1 MKKPYYVT
9 TEEAK
14 RILVASSAQ
23 IFSAFVISGQ
33 FNGSNEKELVAK
45 SVQLAI
51 DITQEV
57 SDSVKTVSR

>member
-14 RILVASSAQ
+14 RIIQSSSAQ
-23 IFSAFVISGQ
+23 IFSAFIISGQ
-33 FNGSNEKELVAK
+33 FNGSNEKELAAK
-45 SVQLAI
+45 SVQIAI
-51 DITQEV
+51 DLAQET

>member
-9 TEEAK
+9 SEEAK

-23 IFSAFVISGQ
+23 IFSAFVISGL
-33 FNGSNEKELVAK
+33 FNGSNEKELVTK
-45 SVQLAI
+45 SVQIAI
-51 DITQEV
+51 EITQEV

>member
-14 RILVASSAQ
+14 RILLASSSQ

-45 SVQLAI
+45 SVQIAI
-51 DITQEV
+51 EITQEV
-57 SDSVKTVSR
+57 YESVKTVSR